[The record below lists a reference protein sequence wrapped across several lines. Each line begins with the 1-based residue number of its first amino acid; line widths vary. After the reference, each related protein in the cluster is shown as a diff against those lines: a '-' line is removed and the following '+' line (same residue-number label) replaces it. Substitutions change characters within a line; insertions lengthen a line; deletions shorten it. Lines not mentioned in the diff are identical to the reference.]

1 MKKTYEPTRSDR
13 ETLYSIQFR
22 EKEIER
28 IMKEGRH
35 IRIGLV
41 ISGIIAFM
49 VTIFYSKNELAGFLS
64 VPFIFC
70 LFFYFASRKEQSTL
84 GQKIK
89 YVDELGEEVE
99 CHYTIDDHKVYII
112 QKDGKRI
119 ELNQYR

>member
-1 MKKTYEPTRSDR
+1 MKKTYEPTRSDL

-28 IMKEGRH
+28 IMKEGRQ

-49 VTIFYSKNELAGFLS
+49 VTIFYSKNELAGFLT

-119 ELNQYR
+119 ELNQY